1 MGSSLGF
8 EADAKLARV
17 ALVKPFRALR
27 YDEGAAGP
35 LDTLVAPPYDV
46 IASAELERYVGAN
59 PYNVVRLI
67 RPHEPALAARRYRSW
82 LAEGALVREDRP
94 AVWRLEEE
102 FVGPDGVRRTRRGLV
117 ARVRLDP
124 GSEGAILPHE
134 RTFSAPTEARLEL
147 LRAVDA
153 KLSPI
158 FLLHAGPP
166 PLAPDREPDVTASL
180 SGVVSRLWRVEDP
193 DRVAA
198 EVAAVR
204 GPLVIAD
211 GHHRYEAALRYH
223 EEKGTEE
230 TAFVL
235 AVMVSCEDEGLTIFP
250 THRVVSG
257 ALPDLNGGF
266 RLTELEGGAGEALVR
281 LGELRRDHP
290 AFVLLR
296 PGSAVLAEL
305 PAADEPLERLDVSAV
320 DRLALRDVTFTPS
333 AAEAEEA
340 VASGRA
346 SGAFLVRAPTVA
358 EVQAIAR
365 LGKTMP
371 QKSTYFYP
379 KLTSGLLFSP
389 FDE

>member
-1 MGSSLGF
+1 
-8 EADAKLARV
+8 V

-27 YDEGAAGP
+27 YDVGAAGP

-46 IASAELERYVGAN
+46 ISPVELEGYVASS

-67 RPHEPALAARRYRSW
+67 RPHEPALAAQRYRAW
-82 LAEGALVREDRP
+82 LDDGVLVREEQP

-102 FVGPDGVRRTRRGLV
+102 FVGPDGVRRIRRGLV

-134 RTFSAPTEARLEL
+134 RTFSEPMEARLRL

-158 FLLHAGPP
+158 FLLHSGPP
-166 PLAPDREPDVTASL
+166 RVTPDREPDAVSSL
-180 SGVVSRLWRVEDP
+180 GSVESRLWRVQDP
-193 DRVAA
+193 AAVEA
-198 EVAAVR
+198 EVAAVQ

-223 EEKGTEE
+223 EEQGRPE
-230 TAFVL
+230 TSHVL
-235 AVMVSCEDEGLTIFP
+235 AVMVSCDDEGLTIFP
-250 THRVVSG
+250 THRVVTG
-257 ALPDLNGGF
+257 ALPDLNGRF
-266 RLTELEGGAGEALVR
+266 RLTGVEGGAGEALAR

-290 AFVLLR
+290 AFVLLSR
-296 PGSAVLAEL
+296 AGAVLAEL
-305 PAADEPLERLDVSAV
+305 PEADEPLERLDVSAV
-320 DRLALRDVTFTPS
+320 DRLALSDVTFTPS
-333 AAEAEEA
+333 AREAEQA

-365 LGKTMP
+365 LGKMMP
-371 QKSTYFYP
+371 QKSTYFFP

>member
-1 MGSSLGF
+1 M
-8 EADAKLARV
+8 
-17 ALVKPFRALR
+17 ALVKAFRALR
-27 YDEGAAGP
+27 YDVGTAGP

-46 IASAELERYVGAN
+46 ISPVELGRYVSSS

-67 RPHEPALAARRYRSW
+67 RPHEPALAAERYRAW
-82 LAEGALVREDRP
+82 LDVGVLARDERP

-102 FVGPDGVRRTRRGLV
+102 FVGPDGVRRSRRGLV

-134 RTFSAPTEARLEL
+134 RTFSGPMEARLRL

-158 FLLHAGPP
+158 FLLHSGPP
-166 PLAPDREPDVTASL
+166 PQAPDREPDATASL
-180 SGVVSRLWRVEDP
+180 QGVVSRLWRVEDSAA
-193 DRVAA
+193 VAA
-198 EVAAVR
+198 EVAAVQ

-223 EEKGTEE
+223 EERATEE
-230 TAFVL
+230 TSHVL
-235 AVMVSCEDEGLTIFP
+235 AVMVSCDDEGLTIFP

-257 ALPDLNGGF
+257 ALPELNGGF
-266 RLTELEGGAGEALVR
+266 RLTGVEGGVREALAR

-296 PGSAVLAEL
+296 PEGAVLAEL

-320 DRLALRDVTFTPS
+320 DRLALGDVTFTPS
-333 AAEAEEA
+333 AREAEEA

-365 LGKTMP
+365 LGKMMP
-371 QKSTYFYP
+371 QKSTYFFP